1 MKKTLSILLLGLC
14 AISTIACKHSAKDPD
29 LNEIT
34 PTTAAISND
43 DIVKE
48 TVKDRHG
55 DEMEVITNNTK
66 NSIMVRLDGQSYE
79 FHKNAEGNDY
89 STEDNKYQFSE
100 TKYEVTLLKKGA
112 DMVLFHGKRD
122 QAATKLASQ

>member
-1 MKKTLSILLLGLC
+1 MKKTLYLLTIGLS
-14 AISTIACKHSAKDPD
+14 AFLLIACKHSAKDPD
-29 LNEIT
+29 LKIIET
-34 PTTAAISND
+34 PKEVSND

-48 TVKDRHG
+48 TITDRHG
-55 DEMEVITNNTK
+55 DEIEVITNNTK
-66 NSIMVRLDGQSYE
+66 NNIIVRLDGQSYE

-100 TKYEVTLLKKGA
+100 TKHDVTLLKKGVE
-112 DMVLFHGKRD
+112 MVLFHGKRD